1 MSNPS
6 ISSVRRG
13 GRPLTARL
21 QPKPDLPAYP
31 HHYAAP
37 SVAGQVAY
45 KRDHWGSTARALR
58 EEIVAA
64 EEAMVAALD
73 AQERQEANRARI
85 RSVLAQNTDKG
96 LR

>member
-6 ISSVRRG
+6 FSSVRWR
-13 GRPLTARL
+13 GRPLAAL
-21 QPKPDLPAYP
+21 PQPKPDLPAYP

-37 SVAGQVAY
+37 SIASQVAY
-45 KRDHWGSTARALR
+45 KRDHWGTTARALR
-58 EEIVAA
+58 EEIAAA